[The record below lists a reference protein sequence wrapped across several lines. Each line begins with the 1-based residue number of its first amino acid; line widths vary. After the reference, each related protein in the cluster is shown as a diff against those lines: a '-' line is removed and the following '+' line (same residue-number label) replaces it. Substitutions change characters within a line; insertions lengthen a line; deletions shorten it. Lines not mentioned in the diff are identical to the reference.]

1 MKNKTLGNT
10 LIIVGTMIGAG
21 IRYKMAQNAFFC
33 TKKKQGDLPCF
44 IDLVEIIG
52 IEPTTS

>member
-1 MKNKTLGNT
+1 MGTKLGT
-10 LIIVGTMIGAG
+10 IFCGQYALLCVIMH
-21 IRYKMAQNAFFC
+21 YKMAQNALFC
-33 TKKKQGDLPCF
+33 AKKKQGALPCF

>member
-33 TKKKQGDLPCF
+33 TKKSKVIYLALL
-44 IDLVEIIG
+44 IWWR
-52 IEPTTS
+52 